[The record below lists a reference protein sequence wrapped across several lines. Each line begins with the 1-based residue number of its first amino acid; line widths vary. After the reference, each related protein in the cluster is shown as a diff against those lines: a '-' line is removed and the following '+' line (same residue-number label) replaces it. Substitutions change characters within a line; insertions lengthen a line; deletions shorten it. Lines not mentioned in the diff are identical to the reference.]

1 MGISRTLNQVKESPL
16 TPEKGNGLLH
26 NHYLWVGVAFLI
38 LTLLYTGRMWVS
50 IGSAMP
56 GGNIDGYENFWNNW
70 WVRYALLDR
79 HVNPYFNDFI
89 YYPLGVSLR
98 LHTLQPL
105 NSLFTIPLAPLF
117 GLIAATNLTL
127 VWAVFANA
135 FFSYLF
141 LYYLC
146 QNTLAAFV
154 GASFFGFCNSQIY
167 EFFGAGQANLVA
179 VEWLPLYL
187 LFMFKVG
194 RGEGKR
200 WLNIVIAAVLL
211 LCLNLT
217 DLQYLL
223 FAVVLTGLYA
233 VYSLFQNQSWRE
245 KGWVWGRFA
254 LVGTLYGMVA
264 LPLFI
269 IPTIIESANSPWLW
283 PSADQSLSKAT
294 GLFDYLGWEGR
305 NLGYIPLILAIIGL
319 LASWRKNTGATRFL
333 AIAALV
339 FGLVSLGP
347 ALQWDNA
354 QPLKLGDFT
363 LSLPYAWISAL
374 PGMQVGRNASLF
386 QIVWYLAVAGLAGY
400 GLMWLIERFA
410 RGWLWHGQLALSGA
424 VVAVAVGPLLIGAAG
439 SYKLDFLEVPPFYQQ
454 LAQDK
459 ADYAIYE
466 IPAFTESGLGEDVY
480 QAYQVYHGKPRLG
493 GRYARDHKL
502 SNPNNFV
509 KTNTLFRDFY
519 WLTTGNIMKELRPDR
534 DFLSAPDY
542 KSVALPLLNYYKIGY
557 LVIYKEAL
565 DPAGLK
571 YATDLAKQI
580 LPDPRPT
587 YEDARML
594 AYKVPTAAPLTQ
606 NSGVFADV
614 GDGWYKP
621 ETQNGETW
629 RWAKSY
635 DKADLYLYN
644 LGQESKNAKLNLTAY
659 SFKKNRDLIV
669 KLNGQ
674 EIKRLSLVEERQK
687 FSLDLKLAPG
697 RNFLTFSSPDPGLA
711 VADFG
716 FKNDS
721 RVLSFGML
729 NLSLEQSQ

>member
-1 MGISRTLNQVKESPL
+1 MGISKTLAENQVNESPL
-16 TPEKGNGLLH
+16 TPQKGNGLYW
-26 NHYLWVGVAFLI
+26 NHYLWVGAAFLV
-38 LTLLYTGRMWVS
+38 LTLLYTTRMWGS
-50 IGSAMP
+50 ISSAMP

-70 WVRYALLDR
+70 WVRTALLDR
-79 HVNPYFNDFI
+79 HINPYFNDFI
-89 YYPLGVSLR
+89 YYPTGVSLR

-127 VWAVFANA
+127 VWAIFSNA

-141 LYYLC
+141 FYYLSK
-146 QNTLAAFV
+146 NKLAAFV

-167 EFFGAGQANLVA
+167 EFFGAGQTNLAA

-194 RGEGKR
+194 RNEGRR
-200 WLNIVIAAVLL
+200 WLNILIAAILL

-223 FAVVLTGLYA
+223 FAVALTGLYA
-233 VYSLFQNQSWRE
+233 VYNLFQQQSWRE
-245 KGWVWGRFA
+245 KGLVWGRLA
-254 LVGTLYGMVA
+254 AVGALYGIVA

-269 IPTIIESANSPWLW
+269 IPTAIESVNSPWLW
-283 PSADQSLSKAT
+283 PSADQSLSKAS
-294 GLFDYLGWEGR
+294 GLFDYLGWEGH
-305 NLGYIPLILAIIGL
+305 NLGYIPLVLAIVGL
-319 LASWRKNTGATRFL
+319 ITGWRKNVGATRFL

-339 FGLVSLGP
+339 FGLISLGP

-354 QPLKLGDFT
+354 QPLKLGNIT
-363 LSLPYAWISAL
+363 ISLPYAWISAL

-386 QIVWYLAVAGLAGY
+386 QIVWYLAVAGLAGD
-400 GLMWLIERFA
+400 GLVWLLEKFA
-410 RGWLWHGQLALSGA
+410 KGWQWRKQMALSGA
-424 VVAVAVGPLLIGAAG
+424 VVAAAVGPLLIGAAG
-439 SYKLDFLEVPPFYQQ
+439 SYKLDTLNVPPFYQQ

-459 ADYAIYE
+459 TDYAIYE

-502 SNPNNFV
+502 SSPNNFV
-509 KTNTLFRDFY
+509 KSNTLFRDFF
-519 WLTTGNIMKELRPDR
+519 WLNTGTAMKELRPDK
-534 DFLSAPDY
+534 DFLPTPDY
-542 KSVALPLLNYYKIGY
+542 KNVALPLLNYYKVGY
-557 LVIYKEAL
+557 LVLYKEAL
-565 DPAGLK
+565 DASNLK
-571 YATDLAKQI
+571 YATDLLKQI
-580 LPDPRPT
+580 LPDPKPG
-587 YEDARML
+587 YEDARMV
-594 AYKVPTAAPLTQ
+594 AYKVPQASPLTQ
-606 NSGVFADV
+606 NGGLFADV
-614 GDGWYKP
+614 GEGWYKP

-629 RWAKSY
+629 RWAKTN
-635 DKADLYLYN
+635 DNAQLYLYN
-644 LGQESKNAKLNLTAY
+644 LGLESKNAKLNLTTY
-659 SFKKNRDLIV
+659 SFKKNRELIV

-697 RNFLTFSSPDPGLA
+697 RNQLTFSSLDPGLA

-716 FKNDS
+716 FKNDA

-729 NLSLEQSQ
+729 NINLET